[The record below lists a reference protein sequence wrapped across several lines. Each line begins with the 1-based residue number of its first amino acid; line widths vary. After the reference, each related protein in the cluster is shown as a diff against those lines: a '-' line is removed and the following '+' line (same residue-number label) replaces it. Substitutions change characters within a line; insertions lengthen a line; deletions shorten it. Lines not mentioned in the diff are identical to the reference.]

1 MRNPIIAALDVPTA
15 EQAVKLAEQVS
26 PAVGGFKIGMEL
38 FTAAG
43 PEVVRRIRATG
54 VSVFLDL
61 KLHDIPNTVAHA
73 VAAAVRLDV
82 QMLTVH
88 ACGGVE
94 MLQAAEKAAEETA
107 WEIGKTPPLVL
118 AVTILTSLD
127 SNALSVIGLDPNVGR
142 QVRRLANM
150 ANTAGLR
157 GLVCSPLEV
166 AGLRQSLPR
175 SMQLVTP
182 GIRLTSSPADDQK
195 RTLNPRE
202 ALSAGANWLVIGR
215 PIYAA
220 TNPRAAAEAIL
231 ESLGD

>member
-15 EQAVKLAEQVS
+15 EQAVKLAEEIS

-43 PEVVRRIRATG
+43 PDVVRQIRGTG

-61 KLHDIPNTVAHA
+61 KFHDIPNTVAKA

-88 ACGGVE
+88 ASGGVE
-94 MLQAAEKAAEETA
+94 MLQAAEKSAEETA

-127 SNALSVIGLDPNVGR
+127 SNALSMIGLDPNVGR

-166 AGLRQSLPR
+166 AELRQSLPR
-175 SMQLVTP
+175 SMQMVTP
-182 GIRLTSSPADDQK
+182 GIRLTSSPDDDQK
-195 RTLNPRE
+195 RTLDARQ

-220 TNPRAAAEAIL
+220 EDPRGAAEAIL
-231 ESLGD
+231 ESLG